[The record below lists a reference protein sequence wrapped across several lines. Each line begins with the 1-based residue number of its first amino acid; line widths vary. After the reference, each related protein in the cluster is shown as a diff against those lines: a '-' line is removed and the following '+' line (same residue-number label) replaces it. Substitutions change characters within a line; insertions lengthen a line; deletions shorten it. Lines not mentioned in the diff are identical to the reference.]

1 MKKPNKILV
10 ILSVFLSIVVCQL
23 NVCALENDD
32 KDINYLTKDETVKIE
47 KFIEE
52 NMNEGK
58 IPGLS
63 VTIVKNDKTA
73 YQKGFGYSDID
84 EKKPVTCESLFE
96 IGSNSKAFTALGI
109 LSLEKSGQIKL
120 SDEVTKFI
128 PWLKVKYED
137 KEASITIEQLLHQ
150 TSGIPFKTIDKI
162 PVSNEANALEETVKT
177 LVNIELDS
185 EPGKKFQYA
194 TINYDVLGLVIEKA
208 TGKTYENYIEEAVL
222 KPMSLNNTYLFK
234 NEAINENMAS
244 GYKIGFLKSQLYEA
258 PVYRGNKPAGY
269 IISNGEEMAKWLK
282 IQLGTLSDSKFDKKI
297 INESHKAN
305 RRVTP
310 LGDGAS
316 YASGWFVY
324 QKEGGEISHGGN
336 NPNYSS
342 FIVFKP
348 EDKIGVA
355 VLCNMNS
362 GYTEKIGQGI
372 SEILY
377 GQTYSKDVKDLNKS
391 TDKIS
396 ILIIVTASLTIIATL
411 FFIVKGLKE
420 ILKKERVFVK
430 KGIKSVL
437 KLSISLAFMVGL
449 SYCIYLIP
457 YILYQ
462 GLSWNFVFTW
472 LPISVKGALYLMY
485 ISIWIIYIYAI
496 FTGFYRKHGDKSLLI
511 LSILSIA
518 SGFGNALIIFTINI
532 AINSD
537 NNMKI
542 KLLVYFILGIIL
554 YVYGQKIVRGKL
566 IEITNGVVYS
576 KRMEVVNSILKASYK
591 KFEDIEKGR
600 IETTL
605 NNDTETMSRFA
616 NVVINGF
623 TSVVT
628 LICCFMYLGFINIY
642 ALLLSVIIILLI
654 TSVYYLVGRYAN
666 KVGEESRD
674 LQNVFFK
681 FINDLIGGFKELSL
695 NFKKK
700 NEFQQGMEI
709 SCDKYRIK
717 RGQSALAFANMFVIG
732 ELLFTLAI
740 GAIAILFPLILKNL
754 EIENITSYVF
764 ILLYMIGPVHGILD
778 TIPNLIEVK
787 ISVKRVN
794 SLLEELA
801 ISEGESSSERAVS
814 EDEIA
819 SGVEVRGEKSV
830 NLKLN
835 EIEYVYDKSDENS
848 FKVGP
853 ISYEFNSGEIIFIT
867 GGNGSGKS
875 TLAKLITG
883 LYKPSKGSII
893 LNDIKVSEKMLSE
906 NYSAVFGD
914 FYLFD
919 KLYGIDYKKKE
930 FEMKKYLEMLQLD
943 KKVEI
948 KDGKFSTTKLSTG
961 QKKRLA
967 LLVTY
972 LEDRPIYLF
981 DEWAADQDPEF
992 RLFFYDTLLPELK
1005 AKGKC
1010 VIAVTHDDRYFN
1022 LADKVI
1028 KMEFGK
1034 ISDL

>member
-1 MKKPNKILV
+1 MKKRNKLV
-10 ILSVFLSIVVCQL
+10 LIFSVFLSIVLFPL
-23 NVCALENDD
+23 NAYGLGNDERN
-32 KDINYLTKDETVKIE
+32 INYLSNDEKSKIE

-52 NMNEGK
+52 NMDKGN

-63 VTIVKNDKTA
+63 ITIVKDDKTI
-73 YQKGFGYSDID
+73 YQKGFGYSDI
-84 EKKPVTCESLFE
+84 ENKKSVDSKTLFE

-109 LSLEKSGQIKL
+109 HDLQKSGQIKL
-120 SDEVTKFI
+120 SDEVTKYI
-128 PWLKVKYED
+128 PWLKVKYKG
-137 KEASITIEQLLHQ
+137 KEVSITIEQLLHQ
-150 TSGIPFKTIDKI
+150 TSGIPFRTIDKI
-162 PVSNEANALEETVKT
+162 PVSNEDNALEETVKT
-177 LVNIELDS
+177 LVDIELDS
-185 EPGKKFQYA
+185 EPGEKLQYA
-194 TINYDVLGLVIEKA
+194 TINYDVLGLVIEKV
-208 TGKTYENYIEEAVL
+208 TGKTYENYIEESIL
-222 KPMSLNNTYLFK
+222 KPMGLNNTYLYK
-234 NEAINENMAS
+234 NEARNDDMAK
-244 GYKIGFLKSQLYEA
+244 GYKIGFLKPQLYEA
-258 PVYRGNKPAGY
+258 PMYRGNKPAGY
-269 IISNGEEMAKWLK
+269 IISNGEDMAKWLK
-282 IQLGTLSDSKFDKKI
+282 VQFGTLSYSKLDNTIIDK
-297 INESHKAN
+297 SHEAN
-305 RRVTP
+305 RRVAP
-310 LGDGAS
+310 LGDGSS

-336 NPNYSS
+336 NSNYSS

-362 GYTEKIGQGI
+362 DYVGKIGQGI
-372 SEILY
+372 SEILQ
-377 GQTYSKDVKDLNKS
+377 GKTYNKDIKDLNKS
-391 TDKIS
+391 SDKMS
-396 ILIIVTASLTIIATL
+396 ILIIVTAILIILATL
-411 FFIVKGLKE
+411 FFIIKGLKE

-437 KLSISLAFMVGL
+437 KLSISLAFMIGI

-462 GLSWNFVFTW
+462 GLSWTFVFVW
-472 LPISVKGALYLMY
+472 LPKSVKGALYLMY
-485 ISIWIIYIYAI
+485 ISIWTIYIYAI
-496 FTGFYRKHGDKSLLI
+496 FIGFYKKEGDRSLLI

-518 SGFGNALIIFTINI
+518 SGFGNAIIIFTINI

-566 IEITNGVVYS
+566 IEITNEVVYS

-600 IETTL
+600 IESTL

-616 NVVINGF
+616 NVVITGA
-623 TSVVT
+623 TSAVT

-642 ALLLSVIIILLI
+642 ALLLSVTIILLI
-654 TSVYYLVGRYAN
+654 ASVYYLVGKYAN
-666 KVGEESRD
+666 KIGEESRD
-674 LQNVFFK
+674 LQNIFFK

-695 NFKKK
+695 NLKKK
-700 NEFQQGMEI
+700 NEFEQDMEI
-709 SCDKYRIK
+709 SCDKYRVK
-717 RGQSALAFANMFVIG
+717 RGQSALVFANMFVVG

-754 EIENITSYVF
+754 ETENITSYVF
-764 ILLYMIGPVHGILD
+764 ILLYMTGPVHGILD
-778 TIPNLIEVK
+778 TIPNIIEVR
-787 ISVKRVN
+787 ISVKRIK
-794 SLLEELA
+794 SLLEELS
-801 ISEGESSSERAVS
+801 IPEDEFTMEIAVS
-814 EDEIA
+814 DNEIA
-819 SGVEVRGEKSV
+819 NGLKVSDERYI

-835 EIEYVYDKSDENS
+835 DIEYSYDKNDESS

-883 LYKPSKGSII
+883 LYKPSKGDIT
-893 LNDIKVSEKMLSE
+893 LNDIKVSEKKMNE
-906 NYSAVFGD
+906 KYSAVFGD

-919 KLYGIDYKKKE
+919 KLYGIDYKDKE
-930 FEMKKYLEMLQLD
+930 AEIKKYLEILQLN
-943 KKVEI
+943 KRVEI

-972 LEDRPIYLF
+972 LEDRPFYLF

-992 RLFFYDTLLPELK
+992 RMFFYDTLLPGLK
-1005 AKGKC
+1005 ERGKC
-1010 VIAVTHDDRYFN
+1010 VIAITHDDHYFN
-1022 LADKVI
+1022 LADKII
-1028 KMEFGK
+1028 KMEMGILK
-1034 ISDL
+1034 

>member
-1 MKKPNKILV
+1 MKKKNKLLL
-10 ILSVFLSIVVCQL
+10 ILSILLSLVLGQF
-23 NVCALENDD
+23 NVYAFSNDN
-32 KDINYLTKDETVKIE
+32 KGINHLDKDETVNIE
-47 KFIEE
+47 KFIKE
-52 NMNEGK
+52 NMEKGS

-63 VTIVKNDKTA
+63 ITIVKDDKTI
-73 YQKGFGYSDID
+73 YQKGFGYSNIRE
-84 EKKPVTCESLFE
+84 EKLVTDQSLFE
-96 IGSNSKAFTALGI
+96 IGSNSKAFTGLGI
-109 LSLEKSGQIKL
+109 LSLEKSGQIEL
-120 SDEVTKFI
+120 QEEVTKYI
-128 PWLKVKYED
+128 PWLKVRYKD
-137 KEASITIEQLLHQ
+137 KEVPITIEQLLHQ

-162 PVSNEANALEETVKT
+162 PVSNEDSALEETVKT
-177 LVNIELDS
+177 LVDIELDS

-194 TINYDVLGLVIEKA
+194 TINYDVLGLVIEKV
-208 TGKTYENYIEEAVL
+208 TGKTYENYIEEAIL
-222 KPMSLNNTYLFK
+222 KPMGLNNTYLFK
-234 NEAINENMAS
+234 NETISENMAS
-244 GYKIGFLKSQLYEA
+244 GYKIGALKPQLYEA

-269 IISNGEEMAKWLK
+269 IISNGEDMAKWLK
-282 IQLGTLSDSKFDKKI
+282 IQLGTLSNSKFDNRI
-297 INESHKAN
+297 IDKSHEAN
-305 RRVTP
+305 RRVAP
-310 LGDGAS
+310 LANGSS
-316 YASGWFVY
+316 YASGWFLY

-342 FIVFKP
+342 FIVFRP

-377 GQTYSKDVKDLNKS
+377 GQAYSKDVKDLNKS
-391 TDKIS
+391 ADKIS
-396 ILIIVTASLTIIATL
+396 FLIIVTSSLIMIATL

-430 KGIKSVL
+430 KGIKGVL

-462 GLSWNFVFTW
+462 GVSWNFVFVW
-472 LPISVKGALYLMY
+472 LPKSVKGALYLMY

-496 FTGFYRKHGDKSLLI
+496 FTGFYKKHGDKSLLI
-511 LSILSIA
+511 LSILSVA
-518 SGFGNALIIFTINI
+518 SGFGNSLIIFTINL

-566 IEITNGVVYS
+566 IEITNEIVYS

-591 KFEDIEKGR
+591 KFEDLEKGR
-600 IETTL
+600 IESTL

-616 NVVINGF
+616 NVVINGA
-623 TSVVT
+623 TSIVT

-642 ALLLSVIIILLI
+642 ALLLSATIILLI
-654 TSVYYLVGRYAN
+654 TSIYYLVGRYAN
-666 KVGEESRD
+666 KIGEESRD

-700 NEFQQGMEI
+700 NEFQQGMEE
-709 SCDKYRIK
+709 SCDKYRVK

-740 GAIAILFPLILKNL
+740 GAIAILFPLFLKNL

-778 TIPNLIEVK
+778 TIPNLIEVR

-801 ISEGESSSERAVS
+801 ISEGEFSSERAVS
-814 EDEIA
+814 EDEVA
-819 SGVEVRGEKSV
+819 SGVEVSDEKSV

-835 EIEYVYDKSDENS
+835 EIEYVYDKNDENS

-883 LYKPSKGSII
+883 LYKPSKGSIT
-893 LNDIKVSEKMLSE
+893 LKDTKVSEKMLSE
-906 NYSAVFGD
+906 NYSTVFGD

-919 KLYGIDYKKKE
+919 KLYGIDYKDKE
-930 FEMKKYLEMLQLD
+930 SEIKKYLEILQLD

-972 LEDRPIYLF
+972 LEEKPICLF

-992 RLFFYDTLLPELK
+992 RLFFYDTLLPELR

-1022 LADKVI
+1022 LADKII

-1034 ISDL
+1034 INDV

>member
-1 MKKPNKILV
+1 MKKINKLLFIF
-10 ILSVFLSIVVCQL
+10 SVFISVMLSSSIVFAEMNNGSIDL
-23 NVCALENDD
+23 
-32 KDINYLTKDETVKIE
+32 LTQDERIKIE

-52 NMNEGK
+52 NMDKGK

-63 VTIVKNDKTA
+63 ITIVRDDKTI
-73 YQKGFGYSDID
+73 YQKGFGYSDI
-84 EKKPVTCESLFE
+84 ENKKSVDSKSLFE

-109 LSLEKSGQIKL
+109 LNLQKSGQIKL
-120 SDEVTKFI
+120 NEEVTKYI
-128 PWLKVKYED
+128 PWLKVKYKG
-137 KEASITIEQLLHQ
+137 KEVLITLEQLLHQ

-162 PVSNEANALEETVKT
+162 PVSNGDNALEETVKT
-177 LVNIELDS
+177 LVDIELDS
-185 EPGKKFQYA
+185 EPGKRFQYA
-194 TINYDVLGLVIEKA
+194 TINYDILGLVIEKV
-208 TGKTYENYIEEAVL
+208 TGESYEKYIEENIL
-222 KPMSLNNTYLFK
+222 KPMGLNSTYLYK
-234 NEAINENMAS
+234 KETINDDMS
-244 GYKIGFLKSQLYEA
+244 KGYKIGFLKAQLYEA

-269 IISNGEEMAKWLK
+269 IISNGEDMAKWLK
-282 IQLGTLSDSKFDKKI
+282 VQLGTLSDSKFDKTI
-297 INESHKAN
+297 IDKSHEAN
-305 RRVTP
+305 RRVAP
-310 LGDGAS
+310 LGDGSS

-324 QKEGGEISHGGN
+324 QKEGGEISHGAN

-348 EDKIGVA
+348 EDEIGAA

-362 GYTEKIGQGI
+362 EYTEKIGQGI
-372 SEILY
+372 SEILQ
-377 GQTYSKDVKDLNKS
+377 GETYNKYTKDLNKS
-391 TDKIS
+391 ADKIS
-396 ILIIVTASLTIIATL
+396 ILIIVTASLIILTTL
-411 FFIVKGLKE
+411 FFVVKGLKE
-420 ILKKERVFVK
+420 ILNKERVFVK

-437 KLSISLAFMVGL
+437 ELSISLTFMIGL

-462 GLSWNFVFTW
+462 GLSWSFVFVW
-472 LPISVKGALYLMY
+472 LPKSVKGALYLMY
-485 ISIWIIYIYAI
+485 ISIWTIYIYAI
-496 FTGFYRKHGDKSLLI
+496 FTGFYKKDGDKSLLI

-600 IETTL
+600 IESTL

-616 NVVINGF
+616 NIIITGI
-623 TSVVT
+623 TSSVT
-628 LICCFMYLGFINIY
+628 LICCFIYLGFINIY
-642 ALLLSVIIILLI
+642 ALLLSVTIILLI
-654 TSVYYLVGRYAN
+654 ASVYYLVGKYAN
-666 KVGEESRD
+666 KIGEESRD

-681 FINDLIGGFKELSL
+681 FINDLIGGFKELGL
-695 NFKKK
+695 NLKKK
-700 NEFQQGMEI
+700 NEFEQDMEI
-709 SCDKYRIK
+709 SCDKYRVK
-717 RGQSALAFANMFVIG
+717 RGQSALAFANMFVVG

-754 EIENITSYVF
+754 ETENITSYVF
-764 ILLYMIGPVHGILD
+764 ILLYMTGPVHGILD
-778 TIPNLIEVK
+778 TIPNLIEVR
-787 ISVKRVN
+787 ISVKRIN

-801 ISEGESSSERAVS
+801 IPEDEVAHEMTIL

-819 SGVEVRGEKSV
+819 SGVEVSGKKYI

-835 EIEYVYDKSDENS
+835 EIEYAYDKNDEGS

-883 LYKPSKGSII
+883 LYKPSKGDIT
-893 LNDIKVSEKMLSE
+893 LNNVKVSEKMLSK
-906 NYSAVFGD
+906 NYSTVFGD

-919 KLYGIDYKKKE
+919 KLYGIDYKDKE
-930 FEMKKYLEMLQLD
+930 AEIENYLKILQLD

-948 KDGKFSTTKLSTG
+948 KNGKFSTIKLSTG

-972 LEDRPIYLF
+972 LEDRSIYLF

-992 RLFFYDTLLPELK
+992 RRFFYDSLLPDLK
-1005 AKGKC
+1005 KRGKC
-1010 VIAVTHDDRYFN
+1010 VIAITHDDHYFN
-1022 LADKVI
+1022 LADKII
-1028 KMEFGK
+1028 KMEMG
-1034 ISDL
+1034 ILR